1 MRYFNSTYS
10 ENKTLA
16 TMNLRKQVSQ
26 KITSI
31 PRKTNKSPS
40 KNYVPPASI
49 KTQNDDKTIN
59 ININIIN

>member
-1 MRYFNSTYS
+1 MNR
-10 ENKTLA
+10 NK
-16 TMNLRKQVSQ
+16 VSQ
-26 KITSI
+26 KVAKI

-49 KTQNDDKTIN
+49 KPQNDDKTIN